1 MTAIV
6 WFDSAHSAVWNM
18 AADKT
23 LLEMFGNSATP
34 ILRFYY
40 WIKPAVTCGKSQPIP
55 TPGAVRRPTGGGIVQ
70 HGKDTAYTVILPV
83 SHPWNKIR
91 RDECYRKI
99 HSIVAEALLQLGFEN
114 IRLQTEQSPVDDRG
128 TMRCFVQPSKYDVMG
143 ENGKLAGAA
152 QWKGKTGT
160 LHQGSI
166 ATDDPRLPQA
176 VVNAWIKAAGDD
188 FIQFVPDTKFCT
200 AIAGKLE

>member
-23 LLEMFGNSATP
+23 LLERFGNSATP
-34 ILRFYY
+34 VLRFYY
-40 WIKPAVTCGKSQPIP
+40 WIKPAVTCGKSQPQPNPDAI
-55 TPGAVRRPTGGGIVQ
+55 RRPTGGGIVQ

-83 SHPWNKIR
+83 NHPWNKIR
-91 RDECYRKI
+91 RDECYRQI
-99 HSIVAEALLQLGFEN
+99 HSIVAEALRQLGFAN
-114 IRLQTEQSPVDDRG
+114 VRLQPEQSTVEDRNA
-128 TMRCFVQPSKYDVMG
+128 MQCFIHPSKYDVMG
-143 ENGKLAGAA
+143 KNGKLAGAA
-152 QWKGKTGT
+152 QWKGRTGT

-176 VVNAWIKAAGDD
+176 VVNAWIKATGDD
-188 FIQFVPDTKFCT
+188 FKPFMPGITFYT
-200 AIAGKLE
+200 AVAGKLE